1 MFNFNKR
8 KIVEI
13 PVSEVSNELFTIRE
27 SKNFQMEP
35 SLKKSILEDGICE
48 PILLMKVGKREY
60 EVISGS
66 RRFETARELGF
77 EHIPALVIQENE
89 RTAYEMSL
97 VMKLLQ
103 NPLSLYERSI
113 VLNEILD
120 QKIMSKAKL
129 VTYLGISHPYL
140 DKVLAIKQ
148 GVSPTVKYALNTFQ
162 ITEAECFYL
171 LSLPRKEQEVVLE
184 NMIRDVR
191 RETYKEALQLQTK
204 KTDEVS
210 LTIAINTLQKAI
222 ELVGKSGHP
231 FTYECEEQE
240 NEVVY
245 TVRIQK

>member
-1 MFNFNKR
+1 MFNLKKR

-13 PVSEVSNELFTIRE
+13 PVNEVSNELFTVRE
-27 SKNFQMEP
+27 SKQFQIEP
-35 SLKKSILEDGICE
+35 SLKQSIMEDGICE
-48 PILLMKVGKREY
+48 PVLLMKVGKREY

-66 RRFETARELGF
+66 RRFETAKELGF
-77 EHIPALVIQENE
+77 EYVPALVIQENE

-103 NPLSLYERSI
+103 NPLSLYERSVI
-113 VLNEILD
+113 LNEILD

-129 VTYLGISHPYL
+129 VTYLDISHPYL
-140 DKVLAIKQ
+140 DKLLAVKH
-148 GVSPTVKYALNTFQ
+148 VTPTVKYALNTFQ

-171 LSLPRKEQEVVLE
+171 LSFPSQEQEVVLE
-184 NMIRDVR
+184 RMIRDVR
-191 RETYKEALQLQTK
+191 RDSYRDVLQLDAR

-231 FTYECEEQE
+231 FTYESEELE
-240 NEVVY
+240 DEVVY

>member
-13 PVSEVSNELFTIRE
+13 PVVEVSNELFTLRE

-35 SLKKSILEDGICE
+35 SLKRSILEDGICE
-48 PILLMKVGKREY
+48 PILLMKVDKKAY

-66 RRFETARELGF
+66 RRFETAKELGF
-77 EHIPALVIQENE
+77 ESVPALVIQENE

-97 VMKLLQ
+97 IMKLLQ
-103 NPLSLYERSI
+103 NPLSLYERSV

-140 DKVLAIKQ
+140 DKLLAVKH
-148 GVSPTVKYALNTFQ
+148 VAATVKYALNTFQ

-171 LSLPRKEQEVVLE
+171 LSLSHKEQETALE
-184 NMIRDVR
+184 QMVRDVR
-191 RETYKEALQLQTK
+191 RETYRDVLQLEAK

-210 LTIAINTLQKAI
+210 LTIAVNTMQKAI

-231 FTYECEEQE
+231 FTYESEELDDE
-240 NEVVY
+240 IVY